1 MTDSGSAL
9 GTHVGAAL
17 GNELQ
22 IGVSIEGRLRRQLHR
37 REPIH
42 ARIHLLVRD
51 EQHKKGKGAEKSE
64 KGPRGP
70 LHRLSSSFCSTF
82 PVHRRGRASAR
93 ASAPAA
99 PMTTAGVPAAS
110 ALSASAAG

>member
-1 MTDSGSAL
+1 MRRHECREAAAVNRQDANGAHIAGRAGAREAITRVSAL

-22 IGVSIEGRLRRQLHR
+22 MGVSIEGKPRRQLHR

-51 EQHKKGKGAEKSE
+51 EQH
-64 KGPRGP
+64 
-70 LHRLSSSFCSTF
+70 
-82 PVHRRGRASAR
+82 
-93 ASAPAA
+93 
-99 PMTTAGVPAAS
+99 
-110 ALSASAAG
+110 